1 MSLSPTPDFDWLLVE
16 WRGPKQTAATSC
28 SYCREPLG
36 DDEDDGYEIPL
47 MLWTAFGQLGWRQP
61 NADWNKDGWAARF
74 CINCQR
80 RYWGFTD
87 A

>member
-47 MLWTAFGQLGWRQP
+47 MLW
-61 NADWNKDGWAARF
+61 NKDGWGARF